1 MVQET
6 LLGQRNV
13 EDVEAKIYDGNE
25 EKNLSK
31 LVIIQLAL
39 FNLTLK
45 TRVSLAKIET
55 TKLFIITMIE
65 LFALIYQQDYGRVV

>member
-6 LLGQRNV
+6 PLGQRNV

-45 TRVSLAKIET
+45 TRISLAKIET

-65 LFALIYQQDYGRVV
+65 LFALIY